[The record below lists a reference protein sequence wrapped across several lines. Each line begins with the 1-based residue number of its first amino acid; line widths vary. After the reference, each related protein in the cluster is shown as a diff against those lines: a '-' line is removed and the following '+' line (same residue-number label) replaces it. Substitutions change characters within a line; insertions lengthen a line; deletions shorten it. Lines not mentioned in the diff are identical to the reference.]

1 MTIKIVALNGP
12 NLNRL
17 GKRRPERYGTATL
30 QDVVDGLTAFG
41 KQLDVDIHHLQ
52 SNHEGEL
59 IDFMHANMDADG
71 VLVNPAGLTLYGRP
85 LLDAVGDLQKPI
97 AIVHIAQLYKIG
109 DIYGPETKDYWKAI
123 GDVYVCGLGI
133 HGYNAAL
140 LRLVELIT
148 GRAGEFKIVPAIASS
163 QPQSAEKVR

>member
-17 GKRRPERYGTATL
+17 GKRRPERYGTTTL
-30 QDVVDGLTAFG
+30 QEIVDRLMILGR
-41 KQLDVDIHHLQ
+41 QLEVDIVHKQ

-59 IDFMHANMDADG
+59 IDFMQANMDADG

-85 LLDAVGDLQKPI
+85 LLDAVGDLKKPI
-97 AIVHIAQLYKIG
+97 AVVHIAQLYKIG
-109 DIYGPETKDYWKAI
+109 DIYGPDTKDYWKAI
-123 GDVYVCGLGI
+123 SDVYVCGLGV
-133 HGYNAAL
+133 HGYYAGL

-148 GRAGEFKIVPAIASS
+148 GSPRELAIVSPSRAT
-163 QPQSAEKVR
+163 

>member
-1 MTIKIVALNGP
+1 MTKIVVINGP

-17 GKRRPERYGTATL
+17 GQRRPERYGTATL
-30 QDVVDGLTAFG
+30 QDVVDNLTALG
-41 KQLDVDIHHLQ
+41 NQLGILIVHKQ

-85 LLDAVGDLQKPI
+85 LLDAIADLKKPVGV
-97 AIVHIAQLYKIG
+97 VHIAQLYKIS

-123 GDVYVCGLGI
+123 ADIYVCGLGI
-133 HGYNAAL
+133 HGYTASL
-140 LRLVELIT
+140 LRLHELIT
-148 GRAGEFKIVPAIASS
+148 GAANTLTVRTAGE
-163 QPQSAEKVR
+163 